1 MRESRKCIKCDCRK
15 LFVLD
20 PVQTEDPSTSWGVK
34 PMPIT
39 VSMVQGRITAGSIEV
54 WLCSRCGYMEWY
66 AKDTEG
72 ALEHFSK
79 SPKDSGVR
87 FVDGDDSD
95 SPYR

>member
-72 ALEHFSK
+72 AEMKL
-79 SPKDSGVR
+79 
-87 FVDGDDSD
+87 SD
-95 SPYR
+95 YRGKVILLDFWGFW